1 MNGNG
6 ISLHGKLREEQ
17 KSERGKRE
25 LGRPGDAGAREKILS
40 RAAECGTAP
49 APPARGL
56 SGNFL
61 RSSPS

>member
-25 LGRPGDAGAREKILS
+25 RGREKGHCAGLNAAGTEPRPPPPRFKWELS
-40 RAAECGTAP
+40 QVKPKLTT
-49 APPARGL
+49 
-56 SGNFL
+56 
-61 RSSPS
+61 